1 MIRAR
6 LVRWAVMAVAVPV
19 AAAGAIKLADELEKR
34 RGPQSR
40 VARAIRTVGETVRPT
55 RRD

>member
-19 AAAGAIKLADELEKR
+19 AAAGVVKLADLVEQR
-34 RGPQSR
+34 RGTQSR
-40 VARAIRTVGETVRPT
+40 VARGLRAIGETVRPS